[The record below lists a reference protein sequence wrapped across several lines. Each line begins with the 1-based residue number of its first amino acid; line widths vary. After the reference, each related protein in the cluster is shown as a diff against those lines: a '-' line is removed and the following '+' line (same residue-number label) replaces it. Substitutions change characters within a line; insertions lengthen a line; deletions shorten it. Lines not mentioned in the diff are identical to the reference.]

1 MGNLS
6 LTQIDRDQ
14 ETDNVLVLSAQ
25 DSVSFRELGN
35 LAYLDSEQD
44 TLQSVTSRGSTS
56 TDSVSFAGV
65 SVGGDLDASRY
76 FDASARQLVIYDS
89 VGATLWGA

>member
-44 TLQSVTSRGSTS
+44 TLQSVTSRGATS
-56 TDSVSFAGV
+56 TDSVTFAGV
-65 SVGGDLDASRY
+65 TVEGDLEASRY
-76 FDASARQLVIYDS
+76 FDAQARQLVIYDS